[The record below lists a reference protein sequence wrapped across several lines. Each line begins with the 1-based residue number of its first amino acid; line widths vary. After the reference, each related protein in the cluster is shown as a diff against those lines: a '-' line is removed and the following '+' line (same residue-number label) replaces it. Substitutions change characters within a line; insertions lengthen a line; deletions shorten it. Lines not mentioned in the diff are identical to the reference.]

1 VNWEGPSDA
10 SERSKCGP
18 PCTIRAG
25 DGADT
30 ALQRGNSVIAID
42 HSGKLVSVSVL
53 GEFVLADYKEFEDMV
68 RATLAPGGKVS
79 LLIDLRQM
87 AGFTVD
93 VAWEDIKYTRSH
105 PDDFD
110 KIAVVT
116 DSQWM
121 IWSAWLSQ
129 MFINADLQVF
139 DDDAE
144 ARDWLELESK

>member
-1 VNWEGPSDA
+1 M
-10 SERSKCGP
+10 
-18 PCTIRAG
+18 
-25 DGADT
+25 
-30 ALQRGNSVIAID
+30 IAID
-42 HSGKLVSVSVL
+42 HSGKLVTVSVL

-68 RATLAPGGKVS
+68 RTTLTPGGKVS

-139 DDDAE
+139 DDNAE

>member
-1 VNWEGPSDA
+1 M
-10 SERSKCGP
+10 
-18 PCTIRAG
+18 
-25 DGADT
+25 
-30 ALQRGNSVIAID
+30 IAID
-42 HSGKLVSVSVL
+42 HSGKLVTVTVL

-68 RATLAPGGKVS
+68 RSTLAPGGRVS

-116 DSQWM
+116 DSQWV

-139 DDDAE
+139 DDDLE
-144 ARDWLELESK
+144 ARGWLEQEEADA

>member
-1 VNWEGPSDA
+1 M
-10 SERSKCGP
+10 
-18 PCTIRAG
+18 
-25 DGADT
+25 
-30 ALQRGNSVIAID
+30 IAID
-42 HSGKLVSVSVL
+42 RSGKLVTVTVL

-68 RATLAPGGKVS
+68 RSTLAPGGKVN

-105 PDDFD
+105 PNDFN

-116 DSQWM
+116 DSQWV

-139 DDDAE
+139 DDDAQ
-144 ARDWLELESK
+144 ARGWLEQEDAED

>member
-1 VNWEGPSDA
+1 M
-10 SERSKCGP
+10 
-18 PCTIRAG
+18 
-25 DGADT
+25 
-30 ALQRGNSVIAID
+30 IAID

-68 RATLAPGGKVS
+68 RATLEPGGRVN

-87 AGFTVD
+87 AGFTLD
-93 VAWEDIKYTRSH
+93 VAWEDIKYTRGH
-105 PDDFD
+105 PNDFD

-116 DSQWM
+116 HSEWV

-139 DDDAE
+139 DDEDE
-144 ARDWLELESK
+144 ARSWVEANEEGE

>member
-1 VNWEGPSDA
+1 M
-10 SERSKCGP
+10 
-18 PCTIRAG
+18 
-25 DGADT
+25 
-30 ALQRGNSVIAID
+30 IAID
-42 HSGKLVSVSVL
+42 HSGKLVTVTVL

-68 RATLAPGGKVS
+68 RSTLAPGGKVS

-116 DSQWM
+116 DSQWV

-139 DDDAE
+139 DDDEE
-144 ARDWLELESK
+144 ARGWLEQEEADA

>member
-1 VNWEGPSDA
+1 M
-10 SERSKCGP
+10 
-18 PCTIRAG
+18 
-25 DGADT
+25 
-30 ALQRGNSVIAID
+30 IAID
-42 HSGKLVSVSVL
+42 HSGKLVTVSVL

-68 RATLAPGGKVS
+68 RATLVPDGKVS

-87 AGFTVD
+87 AGFTLD
-93 VAWEDIKYTRSH
+93 VAWEDIKYTRGH

-144 ARDWLELESK
+144 ARDWLELEGK

>member
-1 VNWEGPSDA
+1 M
-10 SERSKCGP
+10 
-18 PCTIRAG
+18 
-25 DGADT
+25 
-30 ALQRGNSVIAID
+30 IAID
-42 HSGKLVSVSVL
+42 HSGKLVTVTVL
-53 GEFVLADYKEFEDMV
+53 GGFVLADYREFEDMV
-68 RATLAPGGKVS
+68 RSTLVPGGKVS

-116 DSQWM
+116 HSQWM

-129 MFINADLQVF
+129 MFVNADLRVF
-139 DDDAE
+139 DDDAD
-144 ARDWLELESK
+144 ACAWLEQDVEGE

>member
-1 VNWEGPSDA
+1 M
-10 SERSKCGP
+10 
-18 PCTIRAG
+18 
-25 DGADT
+25 
-30 ALQRGNSVIAID
+30 IAID
-42 HSGKLVSVSVL
+42 QSGKLVTVTVL

-68 RATLAPGGKVS
+68 RSTLVPSGNVN

-116 DSQWM
+116 DSQWV
-121 IWSAWLSQ
+121 IWNAWLSQ

-139 DDDAE
+139 DDGEE
-144 ARDWLELESK
+144 ARGWLEQENGDE

>member
-1 VNWEGPSDA
+1 M
-10 SERSKCGP
+10 
-18 PCTIRAG
+18 
-25 DGADT
+25 
-30 ALQRGNSVIAID
+30 IAID
-42 HSGKLVSVSVL
+42 HSGKLVTVTVL

-68 RATLAPGGKVS
+68 RSTRAPGGKVS

-116 DSQWM
+116 DSQWV

-139 DDDAE
+139 NDDAA
-144 ARDWLELESK
+144 ARGWLEQEEKEG

>member
-1 VNWEGPSDA
+1 M
-10 SERSKCGP
+10 
-18 PCTIRAG
+18 
-25 DGADT
+25 
-30 ALQRGNSVIAID
+30 IAID
-42 HSGKLVSVSVL
+42 HSGKLVTVTVL

-68 RATLAPGGKVS
+68 RSTLLPGGKVN

-105 PDDFD
+105 PNDFGR
-110 KIAVVT
+110 IAVVT
-116 DSQWM
+116 QSQWV

-129 MFINADLQVF
+129 MFMNADLQVF

-144 ARDWLELESK
+144 ARGWLEQEDAGE

>member
-1 VNWEGPSDA
+1 M
-10 SERSKCGP
+10 
-18 PCTIRAG
+18 
-25 DGADT
+25 
-30 ALQRGNSVIAID
+30 IAID
-42 HSGKLVSVSVL
+42 HSGKLVTVAVL

-68 RATLAPGGKVS
+68 RATLAPGSKVS

-93 VAWEDIKYTRSH
+93 VAWEDIKYTRGH

-116 DSQWM
+116 RSEWV

-129 MFINADLQVF
+129 MFINADVQVF
-139 DDDAE
+139 DDDTE
-144 ARDWLELESK
+144 ARGWLEQETAGE

>member
-1 VNWEGPSDA
+1 M
-10 SERSKCGP
+10 
-18 PCTIRAG
+18 
-25 DGADT
+25 
-30 ALQRGNSVIAID
+30 IAID
-42 HSGKLVSVSVL
+42 HSGKLVTVTVL

-68 RATLAPGGKVS
+68 RSTQVAGGKVN
-79 LLIDLRQM
+79 LLLDLRQM

-105 PDDFD
+105 PNDFD

-116 DSQWM
+116 DSQWV

-139 DDDAE
+139 DDGDE
-144 ARDWLELESK
+144 ALGWVEQEQSAA

>member
-1 VNWEGPSDA
+1 M
-10 SERSKCGP
+10 
-18 PCTIRAG
+18 
-25 DGADT
+25 
-30 ALQRGNSVIAID
+30 IAID
-42 HSGKLVSVSVL
+42 RSGKLVTVTVL

-68 RATLAPGGKVS
+68 RSTLVPGGKVN

-105 PDDFD
+105 PNDFD

-116 DSQWM
+116 DSQWV

-139 DDDAE
+139 DDREE
-144 ARDWLELESK
+144 ARGWLEPEDGNE